1 DSTSDVSGGT
11 LRRYAAIPALVVI
24 LVSGCGAP
32 QPAPEA
38 SESPSSSGSSQKPEP
53 SAVTQTSK
61 AVFQVSEKTACTQLL
76 GTDSDGPLFGV
87 VSLVTELDSESDGAA
102 VVEKARL
109 LDEEVSGIGEHAPD
123 NLVPLLAALSGPMD
137 DIIGLAD
144 GTQTSSDLNLPAWK
158 AAATEL
164 LTLCGPYDR
173 GPGSR
178 AAPAPTKS
186 KADEISAAYPGYPL
200 IVNVAS
206 LDWRVRSSLEG
217 KLVNGQVVALA
228 PGLYTP
234 FNPNVRDLKSYYE
247 SGSVTG
253 DSAMKNAVLPNMG
266 GSTWS
271 GVLPGSDEPQ

>member
-1 DSTSDVSGGT
+1 M
-11 LRRYAAIPALVVI
+11 
-24 LVSGCGAP
+24 
-32 QPAPEA
+32 
-38 SESPSSSGSSQKPEP
+38 
-53 SAVTQTSK
+53 
-61 AVFQVSEKTACTQLL
+61 
-76 GTDSDGPLFGV
+76 
-87 VSLVTELDSESDGAA
+87 
-102 VVEKARL
+102 VEKARL